1 MKLTTNFY
9 KEEFNSKDGAPMPLD
24 VLENIKDLANQLQ
37 VIRDY
42 IKEPLHINS
51 AYRSPEHN
59 AKIGGVKNSQHVKGK
74 AADLTSKNFTPK
86 QLSKVII
93 TLINEGRIKEGGV
106 GLYNGFVHYDIRGYK
121 ARWDNSS
128 LFNF

>member
-9 KEEFNSKDGAPMPLD
+9 KEEFNSKDGATMPLD

-74 AADLTSKNFTPK
+74 AADLTSRSFTPK

-93 TLINEGRIKEGGV
+93 KLINEGRIKDGGV

-128 LFNF
+128 LFNY